1 MLMRALGIEAAGTNP
16 WNKGRKFGLSHGKF
30 LMTILIHET

>member
-30 LMTILIHET
+30 FNDNTDT